1 MGRLIAETVFTSIN
15 LNIGQTYKIKI
26 VEGTEEKFK
35 EVETEKGNVTK
46 KVKIIMVKEAKLIQQ
61 TKYFLVF
68 EYQSKS
74 GDMLRATITKFDYYK
89 QPDLIKE
96 VK

>member
-1 MGRLIAETVFTSIN
+1 MGRLIAEKLFTNIN
-15 LNIGQTYKIKI
+15 LNVGQTYKIKI

-46 KVKIIMVKEAKLIQQ
+46 KFKIIMVKEAKLIQQ
-61 TKYFLVF
+61 TKYFFVF
-68 EYQSKS
+68 EYESKS

-89 QPDLIKE
+89 EPGLIKE